1 MTDEEF
7 YRKMERAANKTTP
20 KRKSKKKKGPKTNA
34 YQLWQQ
40 LNEEQLRKLG
50 YIK

>member
-7 YRKMERAANKTTP
+7 NRKMERVVSKTTP
-20 KRKSKKKKGPKTNA
+20 KPKCRKKKGPKTNA
-34 YQLWQQ
+34 YQLWKQ

>member
-7 YRKMERAANKTTP
+7 NRKMEKVVNKTTP
-20 KRKSKKKKGPKTNA
+20 KPKRKKKNGPKTNA
-34 YQLWQQ
+34 YQLWRQ
-40 LNEEQLRKLG
+40 LNDETLRKLG

>member
-7 YRKMERAANKTTP
+7 NRKMEGVVSKTTP
-20 KRKSKKKKGPKTNA
+20 KPKRRKKKGTQTNS
-34 YQLWQQ
+34 YQLWKQ
-40 LNEEQLRKLG
+40 LNEELLRKLG

>member
-7 YRKMERAANKTTP
+7 NRKMERVVNKTTP

-34 YQLWQQ
+34 YQLWRQ
-40 LNEEQLRKLG
+40 LTDEQLRKLG

>member
-7 YRKMERAANKTTP
+7 YRKMEKAVNKKTP
-20 KRKSKKKKGPKTNA
+20 KPKRRKRKGPQTNA
-34 YQLWQQ
+34 YQLWRQ
-40 LNEEQLRKLG
+40 LTDEQLRKLG

>member
-1 MTDEEF
+1 MEDDELIQN
-7 YRKMERAANKTTP
+7 MERVVNKTTLKP
-20 KRKSKKKKGPKTNA
+20 KRNKKKGKKMNQN
-34 YQLWQQ
+34 QLWAQ